1 MKRSSADRITG
12 VAILLALEIVLQTIA
27 FLVRLG
33 PVSLNLALI
42 PIAIAAIVY
51 GPVAGAF
58 IGLCNGAIVLID
70 PSTQAV
76 FLNVAP
82 LGTILTCLLKC
93 TIAGFISGLVFKIIS
108 KKNRTVGAI
117 IASILVPVVNTG
129 LFALSPIL
137 VIAMQQESG
146 FDAMVLLPAIGSV
159 ITNYAFYLKN
169 VKTTKA
175 LNIFGQTFYIAYNA
189 ILIQS
194 TSALS
199 ILQLICSVTFF
210 VSACIGIVMIFNKER
225 ITQNPDK

>member
-1 MKRSSADRITG
+1 MNNNPWFIAALVSGSISVLICLVTFLFNNRKLTLIFRFSFDIVSIFNG
-12 VAILLALEIVLQTIA
+12 ICVYLATD
-27 FLVRLG
+27 
-33 PVSLNLALI
+33 N
-42 PIAIAAIVY
+42 IAIFAL
-51 GPVAGAF
+51 VATDA
-58 IGLCNGAIVLID
+58 IGLFRDIIYYFREDHKWADHIIWLIIFE
-70 PSTQAV
+70 V
-76 FLNVAP
+76 
-82 LGTILTCLLKC
+82 
-93 TIAGFISGLVFKIIS
+93 
-108 KKNRTVGAI
+108 
-117 IASILVPVVNTG
+117 

-225 ITQNPDK
+225 ITQNPNK